1 MNETWV
7 SARARS
13 CADARQ
19 LRLLVLILS
28 WVSRGGLWKRAV
40 RLAQNARR
48 FVLCGAMFRVGAS
61 GPVGRSPR
69 IVVHCARGR
78 LVFAAEI
85 DLPLC
90 LRCVDAKI
98 YSPLSDWHCGSP
110 KSNPSCRFAP
120 LMGHPAAGGSPARDF
135 HRNNFRYYLVGT
147 GPDGRGWG
155 LAGFRIAGAE
165 RSQAG
170 FAGG

>member
-13 CADARQ
+13 CADAGQ

-78 LVFAAEI
+78 LVSRPKLICLFVFAASTLKYIALCRIGTVAAPNPTPHVASRHEWGTRQPGDRRREI
-85 DLPLC
+85 STG
-90 LRCVDAKI
+90 I
-98 YSPLSDWHCGSP
+98 I
-110 KSNPSCRFAP
+110 FAITWWVQ
-120 LMGHPAAGGSPARDF
+120 ARM
-135 HRNNFRYYLVGT
+135 
-147 GPDGRGWG
+147 
-155 LAGFRIAGAE
+155 AGFGVRIAGAE